1 MDYFAAREGLLNF
14 RIALDRPLIIAVDG
28 PAASGKG
35 TIAKALAR
43 HFGLNHLDTG
53 ALYRAVA
60 LQTLRQGLSV
70 DDPLAA
76 LGAAQVLAPET
87 LTDPALRS
95 AETGAAASKVAAF
108 PAVREQLL
116 TFQRNFAQT
125 APGAVLDGRDIG
137 TVICPEAPA
146 KLFVTASLEQRAQR
160 RHRELVAMGADIDLS
175 RVHADLVERD
185 RRDSSRN
192 TAPLLKADDADL
204 LDTTELSI
212 EAAVATAIDLI
223 SRKLDAGAGP

>member
-1 MDYFAAREGLLNF
+1 MS
-14 RIALDRPLIIAVDG
+14 DRPLVIAVDG

-60 LQTLRQGLSV
+60 LQTLRRGGSV
-70 DDPLAA
+70 DDPHAA
-76 LGAAQVLAPET
+76 LAAAQVLAPET
-87 LTDPALRS
+87 LTDPALRT
-95 AETGAAASKVAAF
+95 AETGAGASKVAAF

-146 KLFVTASLEQRAQR
+146 KLFVTASLEQRALR
-160 RHRELVAMGADIDLS
+160 RHRELVAMGAEIELS
-175 RVHADLVERD
+175 RVHDDLVERD
-185 RRDSSRN
+185 RRDSNRN

-212 EAAVATAIDLI
+212 EAAVVTAIDLI